1 MNELLV
7 RLIGGVVGTLGF
19 VLAFEVKVKR
29 IPASILGG
37 LIGTAIYLLC
47 DTLGM
52 HAFVTNTVAA
62 FVITIYS
69 ESAARI
75 LHSPALTFQIPG
87 VIVLVPGSALYY
99 TMRNLISGNFS
110 EAGRFAMTTLQVG
123 AGVADGIICGT
134 VLFGLI
140 KLIIEKL
147 HSISSPRERKKRLKK
162 KKNSKSVDAPSK

>member
-37 LIGTAIYLLC
+37 LIGTAVYLLC

-75 LHSPALTFQIPG
+75 LTA
-87 VIVLVPGSALYY
+87 
-99 TMRNLISGNFS
+99 
-110 EAGRFAMTTLQVG
+110 FAIKSLF
-123 AGVADGIICGT
+123 IIC
-134 VLFGLI
+134 
-140 KLIIEKL
+140 
-147 HSISSPRERKKRLKK
+147 SS
-162 KKNSKSVDAPSK
+162 VG